1 MAKFLRSDTAAHIM
15 FGPFVDKTDGVT
27 LEVAAGIVTSID
39 HATTGIFLSK
49 NGAAG
54 AIRNQVVTT
63 SVLDA
68 YGMFQVHLDIVDTNT
83 PGTLRV
89 MMAEAATFLPVHD
102 DYMVIPH
109 ELWDTLF
116 VTQPCAAINKFFD
129 KATPTGTVNSLP
141 DAVPGQNL
149 GLPTTNGT
157 KVSQTVDL
165 TAAQSIACSD
175 KTGFSLSATG
185 ADLILKTSTFAVAI
199 AAAINELATYGLT
212 ALNTL
217 LVTTGIKAATVPTV
231 VLANSASHGGAASV
245 ITLLTPIAATVPNT
259 QKVDV
264 ETIKT
269 QAVTCAAAVT
279 VLPSVGAASA
289 QTATLDTI
297 KAETAAILVDT
308 GTTLDGRIPAA
319 LAADG
324 FMKASLFGAM
334 GTALTETAGL
344 IAAAIVKFFN
354 IATPTGTV
362 NEIKANVKKVNDV
375 TLTGDGSAT
384 PWGPV

>member
-1 MAKFLRSDTAAHIM
+1 MAKFLKSDTATHIM

-27 LEVAAGIVTSID
+27 LEVAAGIITSID

-49 NGAAG
+49 NGGAG
-54 AIRNQVVTT
+54 AIRNQNVT
-63 SVLDA
+63 
-68 YGMFQVHLDIVDTNT
+68 DTNT

-116 VTQPCAAINKFFD
+116 VTQPAVAINKFFD
-129 KATPTGTVNSLP
+129 VASSVLTCASVNQVQDNATTAEIAT
-141 DAVPGQNL
+141 AVWQD
-149 GLPTTNGT
+149 TTAG
-157 KVSQTVDL
+157 D
-165 TAAQSIACSD
+165 
-175 KTGFSLSATG
+175 F
-185 ADLILKTSTFAVAI
+185 
-199 AAAINELATYGLT
+199 
-212 ALNTL
+212 
-217 LVTTGIKAATVPTV
+217 TTGSSIGKSLFTSGNAP
-231 VLANSASHGGAASV
+231 GAASGLAIV
-245 ITLLTPIAATVPNT
+245 GSSMVVPNT

-269 QAVTCAAAVT
+269 QAVTCAAGVT
-279 VLPSVGAASA
+279 VLPSVGAAAA

-297 KAETAAILVDT
+297 KADTAAILTDT

-319 LAADG
+319 LGADG

-375 TLTGDGSAT
+375 ALTGDGSAT
-384 PWGPV
+384 PWGPA